1 MDRLAEIITAIKRP
15 LIFASKNQFGNLDT
29 IKGLESHIN
38 KLAEE
43 ALTLPLEQPVK
54 VIFQNLLIQFNQFGS
69 WDPNLKKKRIEDTL
83 TILSQMQETMV
94 DSNTPVSNRVPFGGV
109 KQLSTPI
116 QFIKGVGPRLSEVLG
131 RKGIHTIDDALYF
144 LPRKYEDR
152 REIKKI
158 SEIKS
163 NAMET
168 IKGTILALD
177 VVSYKGGR
185 KRIFEM
191 AVGDG
196 TGAIIAKWFQFNGRY
211 MKKRFKKGQ
220 QVILSGEV
228 KRYLFQKEIHH
239 PEIEVTEPGEEKSW
253 EFKQIIPIYSE
264 TEGLYQKTM
273 RRIMRRVTDEHSKV
287 VIDGIPE
294 YICKRQHL
302 IILQEAIK
310 KVHFPEFSDDF
321 EDLNQGRSSAHRR
334 LIFDEFFFLELGL
347 ALRKRG
353 VILEKGISYNIT
365 DNYTNKLKQ
374 KSILPFG
381 LTAAQER
388 VVVEIIDDLRKP
400 YPMNRLLQGD
410 VGSGKTIVALIASL
424 VVIENGYQAA
434 FMAPTEILAEQHY
447 STILPFAEQLRLKVV
462 LLTSSIKR
470 SKRSDIYQ
478 EIEEGKVHIIIGT
491 HAIIQES
498 VQFHKLGLAIIDEQH
513 RFGVMQRAMLKK
525 KGMNPDVLV
534 MTATPIP
541 RTLGL
546 TVYGDLDISIID
558 QMPPGRL
565 PVKTKLYHEM
575 DREKVYQKIRQEV
588 KNKKQVFIV
597 YPLIEE
603 SEKLDLMNA
612 TQMAEHLQNDVFP
625 YFKVGL
631 LHGRMDGGEK
641 ESIMSDFQSKKID
654 ILVSTTVV
662 EVGID
667 VPNASLMVVEH
678 AERFGLSQLHQLR
691 GRVGRGEYQSQCMLL
706 TQYKKSDDARRR
718 LKIMEQTTDGFKI
731 AEEDFAIRG
740 PGEFLGTRQSGIP
753 DFRIANIVRDVKI
766 LNEARKEAFQLI
778 DKDST
783 LSLPEHSA
791 TKMVLKE
798 RWKGRLELASIG

>member
-1 MDRLAEIITAIKRP
+1 MDRLAEIITAIKKP

-29 IKGLESHIN
+29 IKGLELHIK

-43 ALTLPLEQPVK
+43 ALTLSLEQPLK
-54 VIFQNLLIQFNQFGS
+54 VVFQNLLSQFNRFDS
-69 WDPNLKKKRIEDTL
+69 LDTSLKRRRIEDNL
-83 TILSQMQETMV
+83 TILSKIQESIEAADLT
-94 DSNTPVSNRVPFGGV
+94 VSDRVPSGEV
-109 KQLSTPI
+109 KKLSTPI
-116 QFIKGVGPRLSEVLG
+116 QFIKGVGPRLSEILG
-131 RKGIHTIDDALYF
+131 RKGIHTVSDALYF

-152 REIKKI
+152 REIRRI

-163 NAMET
+163 NTIET
-168 IKGTILALD
+168 IKGTILTLD

-191 AVGDG
+191 AVGDETG
-196 TGAIIAKWFQFNGRY
+196 TIIAKWFQFNERY
-211 MKKRFKKGQ
+211 MKKRFKEGQ

-273 RRIMRRVTDEHSKV
+273 RRIMRRVIDEHSNV

-294 YICKRQHL
+294 HIRKRQQL
-302 IILQEAIK
+302 VSLKEAIRN
-310 KVHFPEFSDDF
+310 VHFPDF
-321 EDLNQGRSSAHRR
+321 NNNFKELNEGRSSAHQR

-353 VILEKGISYNIT
+353 VVLEKGISFNIT
-365 DNYTNKLKQ
+365 DNYINKLK
-374 KSILPFG
+374 SILHFK
-381 LTAAQER
+381 LTVAQER
-388 VVVEIIDDLRKP
+388 VVGEIIDDLRKP

-447 STILPFAEQLRLKVV
+447 STILPFAEQLGLKVV
-462 LLTSSIKR
+462 LLTSSIRR
-470 SKRSDIYQ
+470 SKRTNIYQ
-478 EIEEGKVHIIIGT
+478 EIAEGKVQIIIGT

-498 VQFHKLGLAIIDEQH
+498 VQFQKLGLAVIDEQH

-546 TVYGDLDISIID
+546 TVYGDLDSSIID

-565 PVKTKLYHEM
+565 PVKTKLYHER
-575 DREKVYQKIRQEV
+575 DREKVYQKIKQEIE
-588 KNKKQVFIV
+588 NKKQVFVV

-603 SEKLDLMNA
+603 SEKLDLMDA
-612 TQMAEHLQNDVFP
+612 TQMAEHLQKDVFP
-625 YFKVGL
+625 NFKVGL
-631 LHGRMDGGEK
+631 LHGKICGEEK
-641 ESIMSDFQSKKID
+641 EGIMSNFQSKKID
-654 ILVSTTVV
+654 LLVSTTVV

-691 GRVGRGEYQSQCMLL
+691 GRVGRDEYQSQCILL
-706 TQYKKSDDARRR
+706 AQYRKSDDARRR

-753 DFRIANIVRDVKI
+753 DFRIANIARDVKI

-778 DKDST
+778 DEDPR
-783 LSLPEHSA
+783 LSLPEHNA

-798 RWKGRLELASIG
+798 RWKGRLELASVG

>member
-1 MDRLAEIITAIKRP
+1 MDRLAEIITAIKKP

-29 IKGLESHIN
+29 IKGLESHIK

-43 ALTLPLEQPVK
+43 ALTLSLEQPLK
-54 VIFQNLLIQFNQFGS
+54 VVFQNLLSQFNRFDS
-69 WDPNLKKKRIEDTL
+69 LDTSLKRRRIEDNL
-83 TILSQMQETMV
+83 TILSKIQESIEAADLT
-94 DSNTPVSNRVPFGGV
+94 VSDRVPSGEV
-109 KQLSTPI
+109 KKLSTPI
-116 QFIKGVGPRLSEVLG
+116 QFIKGVGPRLSEILG
-131 RKGIHTIDDALYF
+131 RKGIHTVSDALYF

-152 REIKKI
+152 REIRRI

-163 NAMET
+163 NTIET
-168 IKGTILALD
+168 IKGTILTLD

-191 AVGDG
+191 AVGDETG
-196 TGAIIAKWFQFNGRY
+196 TIIAKWFQFNERY
-211 MKKRFKKGQ
+211 MKKRFKEGQ

-273 RRIMRRVTDEHSKV
+273 RRIMRRVIDEHSNV

-294 YICKRQHL
+294 HIRKRQQL
-302 IILQEAIK
+302 VSLKEAIRN
-310 KVHFPEFSDDF
+310 VHFPDF
-321 EDLNQGRSSAHRR
+321 NNNFKELNEGRSSAHQR

-353 VILEKGISYNIT
+353 VVLEKGISFNIT
-365 DNYTNKLKQ
+365 DNYINKLK
-374 KSILPFG
+374 SILHFK
-381 LTAAQER
+381 LTVAQER
-388 VVVEIIDDLRKP
+388 VVGEIIDDLRKP

-447 STILPFAEQLRLKVV
+447 STILPFAEQLGLKVV
-462 LLTSSIKR
+462 LLTSSIRR
-470 SKRSDIYQ
+470 SKRTNIYQ
-478 EIEEGKVHIIIGT
+478 EIAEGKVQIIIGT

-498 VQFHKLGLAIIDEQH
+498 VQFQKLGLAVIDEQH

-546 TVYGDLDISIID
+546 TVYGDLDSSIID

-565 PVKTKLYHEM
+565 PVKTKLYHER
-575 DREKVYQKIRQEV
+575 DREKVYQKIKQEIE
-588 KNKKQVFIV
+588 NKKQVFVV

-603 SEKLDLMNA
+603 SEKLDLMDA
-612 TQMAEHLQNDVFP
+612 TQMAEHLQKDVFP
-625 YFKVGL
+625 NFKVGL
-631 LHGRMDGGEK
+631 LHGKICGEEK
-641 ESIMSDFQSKKID
+641 EGIMSNFQSKKID
-654 ILVSTTVV
+654 LLVSTTVV

-691 GRVGRGEYQSQCMLL
+691 GRVGRDEYQSQCILL
-706 TQYKKSDDARRR
+706 AQYRKSDDARRR

-753 DFRIANIVRDVKI
+753 DFRIANIARDVKI

-778 DKDST
+778 DEDPR
-783 LSLPEHSA
+783 LSLPEHNA

-798 RWKGRLELASIG
+798 RWKGRLELASVG